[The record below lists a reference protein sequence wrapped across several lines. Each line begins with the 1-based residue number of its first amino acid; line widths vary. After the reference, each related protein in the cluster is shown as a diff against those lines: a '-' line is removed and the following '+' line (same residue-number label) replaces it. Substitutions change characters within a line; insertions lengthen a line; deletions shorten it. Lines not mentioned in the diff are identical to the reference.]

1 MALYDDRTG
10 KYLAYVRTWNPLRR
24 VGVVEIDD
32 MMQPWPY
39 DKGVPPRQAAGL
51 PGPVNAPTRQ
61 IIDAFGTDRDDPP
74 NLDFYTSA
82 VVKYPW
88 ADDAYLM
95 FPSAYRHFPD
105 PPEGKFRNSGILDI
119 DLAVSRDGRRFHRL
133 SRLPYV
139 GLSPEGS
146 PDSRGSY
153 MFIGMLRREGMI
165 YQYYGSHDVNHG
177 DTEAVM
183 GRSHIGGVFLAC
195 QRLDGFVSL
204 DAGPGGGRFVTPTLS
219 FRGSRLRLN
228 MDASATGDIRVEL
241 QDAEGGAV
249 PGFAFADSDVLY
261 LNDIAKVATW
271 RKGVSDVAA
280 LAGKPVRLAFRLRS
294 AKLYAFQFGD

>member
-1 MALYDDRTG
+1 M
-10 KYLAYVRTWNPLRR
+10 RR
-24 VGVVEIDD
+24 
-32 MMQPWPY
+32 
-39 DKGVPPRQAAGL
+39 
-51 PGPVNAPTRQ
+51 PGRSSRCF
-61 IIDAFGTDRDDPP
+61 FGTDRDDPP

-88 ADDAYLM
+88 ADDAYFM
-95 FPSAYRHFPD
+95 FPSAYRHFPA
-105 PPEGKFRNSGILDI
+105 PPEGRLRNK
-119 DLAVSRDGRRFHRL
+119 RRPRHRPGGQPRRPEIPPRVA
-133 SRLPYV
+133 RLPYV

-204 DAGPGGGRFVTPTLS
+204 DAGPGGGRFVTPPVS
-219 FRGSRLRLN
+219 FRGSRLLLN